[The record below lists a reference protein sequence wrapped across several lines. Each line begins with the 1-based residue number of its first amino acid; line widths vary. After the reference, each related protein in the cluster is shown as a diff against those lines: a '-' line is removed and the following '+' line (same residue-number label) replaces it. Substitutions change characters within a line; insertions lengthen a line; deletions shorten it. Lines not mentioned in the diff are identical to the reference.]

1 MHKALL
7 HVLVVFLFLVVL
19 SSLSAPAAAPPRFC
33 LRCSFFFAAAAFFCS
48 RYANWPPG
56 FATLFGP
63 PAVTALVSRN
73 NVQPDFSHASFFVHP
88 QPTCQRYARFNW
100 ISGSLDNFGGFLYTC
115 WRFNS
120 SNFSAC
126 CCSYEEKEQK
136 RCYLLELQ
144 CAKVLYMAFLSNKSS
159 SYSLYVPFES
169 SLYVEDSR
177 NVVSCDLRHTYK
189 KTEQDI
195 SENNLKQT
203 SIQII
208 KKIIPPHYDHLQS
221 IKVQISLGKELF
233 LLSSCRI
240 A

>member
-1 MHKALL
+1 
-7 HVLVVFLFLVVL
+7 
-19 SSLSAPAAAPPRFC
+19 
-33 LRCSFFFAAAAFFCS
+33 
-48 RYANWPPG
+48 
-56 FATLFGP
+56 
-63 PAVTALVSRN
+63 
-73 NVQPDFSHASFFVHP
+73 
-88 QPTCQRYARFNW
+88 
-100 ISGSLDNFGGFLYTC
+100 
-115 WRFNS
+115 
-120 SNFSAC
+120 
-126 CCSYEEKEQK
+126 
-136 RCYLLELQ
+136 
-144 CAKVLYMAFLSNKSS
+144 MAFLSNKSS